1 MDSFSGGHRG
11 ATSDQMRTAMS
22 GTFSISCL
30 YHPPLSQLSQPKAA
44 RPREDMSAEILHV
57 EYS

>member
-1 MDSFSGGHRG
+1 MRSCSRGHHG
-11 ATSDQMRTAMS
+11 ATFNQMRTAMS

-44 RPREDMSAEILHV
+44 RPREGVTAELLQV

>member
-1 MDSFSGGHRG
+1 MEQHQIMVRIVP
-11 ATSDQMRTAMS
+11 TAMS

-44 RPREDMSAEILHV
+44 RPREGVIAEILHL
-57 EYS
+57 EHS